1 MRISLIGM
9 SNIGKSSCAQLLAEA
24 GYTHV
29 DCDALI
35 EKRLEAAHEGASYN
49 GIGDIA
55 GWMGYPYSPQYEK
68 NSALYL
74 KFEGEVMHE
83 TLAFL
88 ENHRDAPVV
97 IDTTGSV
104 IYLDPALLSKLRSKT
119 RIVYLE
125 PSEEQMQNLFS
136 YYYSNPKPVIWNDCY
151 APQEGEAPEA
161 ALKRCYPAL
170 LRARAEKYKNL
181 AHHVIPVEEMMA
193 HKGNLRAFFE
203 AMI

>member
-1 MRISLIGM
+1 
-9 SNIGKSSCAQLLAEA
+9 
-24 GYTHV
+24 
-29 DCDALI
+29 
-35 EKRLEAAHEGASYN
+35 
-49 GIGDIA
+49 
-55 GWMGYPYSPQYEK
+55 
-68 NSALYL
+68 
-74 KFEGEVMHE
+74 MHE